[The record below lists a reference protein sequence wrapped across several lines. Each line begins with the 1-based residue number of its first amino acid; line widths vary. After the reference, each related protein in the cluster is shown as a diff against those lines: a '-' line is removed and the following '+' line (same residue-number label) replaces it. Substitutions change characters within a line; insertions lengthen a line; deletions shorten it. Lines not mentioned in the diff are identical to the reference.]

1 MISLSPEA
9 VTIIMFGT
17 LLVGI
22 IIGVP
27 LAIVIGAIALGM
39 GYVVYGTGVGN
50 ILYPRVFDVTTKY
63 VFLAVPLFVFM
74 GGMLERSGITEK
86 MFDALYL
93 WLGGMRGGLALT
105 TVLLGSLRR
114 HNCRLNHH
122 AGPGC
127 PSRHDEARLR

>member
-1 MISLSPEA
+1 
-9 VTIIMFGT
+9 MFGT
-17 LLVGI
+17 LLVGVI
-22 IIGVP
+22 LGVP

-39 GYVVYGTGVGN
+39 GFVVYGTSVGD
-50 ILYPRVFDVTTKY
+50 ILYPRVFDITTKY

-86 MFDALYL
+86 IFDALYL

-105 TVLLGSLRR
+105 TVLLGTVLGSLRR

-122 AGPGC
+122 ACSGC
-127 PSRHDEARLR
+127 SSRHDEAWL